1 MHLTKTEKTVL
12 KKILLSNQDI
22 ANDLTIAVSTVK
34 THIFKIMKKLKSK
47 NRSIALIKAI
57 RLKLLKLD
65 EVDIGFWNKD
75 DIYVEDIQEVDFS
88 KE

>member
-75 DIYVEDIQEVDFS
+75 DIYVEDIQKVDFS